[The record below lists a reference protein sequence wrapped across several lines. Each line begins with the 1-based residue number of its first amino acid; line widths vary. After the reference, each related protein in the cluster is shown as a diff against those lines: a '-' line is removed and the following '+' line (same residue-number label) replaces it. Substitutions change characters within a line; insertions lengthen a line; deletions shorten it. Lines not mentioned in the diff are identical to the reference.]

1 MKILIL
7 NGPNINF
14 LGIREK
20 SVYGTLTYQEYL
32 NKIAKEVFDNI
43 DEEIKILEL

>member
-20 SVYGTLTYQEYL
+20 SIYGALTYQEYL
-32 NKIAKEVFDNI
+32 NKIDEYETYKTKI
-43 DEEIKILEL
+43 D